1 MKSAFEDIRVYT
13 SEFKKHLLQYILLFL
28 SLDLISQFIVI
39 PLFRYVTTFVLQAGA
54 IPFVSYQ
61 NVITIITT
69 HTSIFIIL
77 IIELILLMLV
87 VYSEFAFLLI
97 SVKNI
102 KTATFTL
109 SGVFKETFIS
119 LKTLRV
125 SSLLLLI
132 AYFIF
137 IIPFADIIFRTPLL
151 SKIQIP
157 DFILDYMTRNW
168 ILALILILFYLV
180 IGILGLRLILTLPLM
195 IFKQQKT
202 WPAMKQSWKL
212 THKLCRPLLI
222 RLGELTLPA
231 AIILLG
237 FYCSFYLLQL
247 ACDIFPRK
255 LSFIIAVVNLT
266 IIQIISEVV
275 LIWSSVIAICFL
287 FKPIGIQEKSR
298 LAQTN
303 KAVIST
309 SSIIIAVLVMD
320 AAITNILYLGTNFS
334 APVIISH
341 RGVSEE
347 NGVQNT
353 IPALKK
359 TVRLKPDYVE
369 IDLHETKDKQFVV
382 MHDENLK
389 KLTGV
394 DKKPNE
400 LTLKELTH
408 LTAKENGSK
417 GKVASFD
424 QYLKA
429 AKKLHQKLLI
439 EVKTTPQDSK
449 KMLEYFNR
457 KYGKLIIE
465 RHYQVQSLDYGVVE
479 NLHRINPKL
488 PVLYIQPY
496 NFTYPESVAKG
507 YSMEYSTLDSDFIW
521 QAHLNHH
528 PVYAWTVNQSGL
540 IKRLMYDH
548 VDGIITDDVPEVKKA
563 IKDFKNN
570 SSYANKILNYTI
582 ILPGMLENMR
592 V

>member
-1 MKSAFEDIRVYT
+1 M
-13 SEFKKHLLQYILLFL
+13 
-28 SLDLISQFIVI
+28 
-39 PLFRYVTTFVLQAGA
+39 
-54 IPFVSYQ
+54 
-61 NVITIITT
+61 
-69 HTSIFIIL
+69 
-77 IIELILLMLV
+77 
-87 VYSEFAFLLI
+87 
-97 SVKNI
+97 
-102 KTATFTL
+102 
-109 SGVFKETFIS
+109 
-119 LKTLRV
+119 
-125 SSLLLLI
+125 
-132 AYFIF
+132 
-137 IIPFADIIFRTPLL
+137 
-151 SKIQIP
+151 
-157 DFILDYMTRNW
+157 
-168 ILALILILFYLV
+168 
-180 IGILGLRLILTLPLM
+180 
-195 IFKQQKT
+195 
-202 WPAMKQSWKL
+202 
-212 THKLCRPLLI
+212 
-222 RLGELTLPA
+222 
-231 AIILLG
+231 
-237 FYCSFYLLQL
+237 
-247 ACDIFPRK
+247 
-255 LSFIIAVVNLT
+255 
-266 IIQIISEVV
+266 
-275 LIWSSVIAICFL
+275 
-287 FKPIGIQEKSR
+287 
-298 LAQTN
+298 
-303 KAVIST
+303 
-309 SSIIIAVLVMD
+309 
-320 AAITNILYLGTNFS
+320 
-334 APVIISH
+334 IISH
-341 RGVSEE
+341 RGVSKE

-439 EVKTTPQDSK
+439 EIKTTPQDSK

-465 RHYQVQSLDYGVVE
+465 GHYQVQSLDYGVVE